1 MLRGRWQFGGF
12 VVSDCGAVE
21 NIATAFHYNHTLA
34 EASATAVAAGCDTEC
49 GGAYHH
55 LNESL
60 AAGMLEQSAVET
72 ALQRMLTQHFAL
84 GRFDPDPGSNPY
96 RQIPR
101 SAVGSTAHLNL
112 AQQAAEAGAVLLK
125 NVDKRL
131 PLVGMP
137 KVAVVGS
144 AGNDSLVLLG
154 NYHGAPFRNMV
165 STPFDAIVDK
175 VGADRASFA
184 PGAWPSG
191 EGTWAF
197 GDAIAAAAS
206 ADVVLITVGS
216 DSKGTLNGFTYYTTV
231 EKESMDRKSIEL
243 PGMQLDLVKAIASQT
258 KTPIICVL
266 VHGGPLDISE
276 LIAMPRVEAVLSIG
290 YPGQRGGVAL
300 ANVLWGI
307 SPPSG
312 RLTMT
317 WPFANYTTQ
326 VSEASMAMRVWPGRT
341 HRFIQVPVLFKF
353 GFGLQYTEFEH
364 SLVASP
370 AGTADTPPD
379 RWIAKCNVTNVGDTA
394 SAHVALLFGVPPA
407 NTGQNGRVSASVPR
421 QVLLGFERLGV
432 IEPNTSVHHAF
443 DLLPRHW
450 QLSDRSGVQQH
461 TPGCWSLV
469 LERAS
474 ADLCV

>member
-1 MLRGRWQFGGF
+1 
-12 VVSDCGAVE
+12 
-21 NIATAFHYNHTLA
+21 
-34 EASATAVAAGCDTEC
+34 
-49 GGAYHH
+49 
-55 LNESL
+55 
-60 AAGMLEQSAVET
+60 
-72 ALQRMLTQHFAL
+72 
-84 GRFDPDPGSNPY
+84 
-96 RQIPR
+96 
-101 SAVGSTAHLNL
+101 
-112 AQQAAEAGAVLLK
+112 
-125 NVDKRL
+125 
-131 PLVGMP
+131 
-137 KVAVVGS
+137 
-144 AGNDSLVLLG
+144 
-154 NYHGAPFRNMV
+154 MV
-165 STPFDAIVDK
+165 STPFEAIVDK

-197 GDAIAAAAS
+197 GDAIAAAAA
-206 ADVVLITVGS
+206 ADVVLITIGS

-231 EKESMDRKSIEL
+231 EKESMDRKSLEL

-258 KTPIICVL
+258 KTPIICIL

-307 SPPSG
+307 TPPSG

-364 SLVASP
+364 SLFASP
-370 AGTADTPPD
+370 VYTAGAPPG
-379 RWIAKCNVTNVGDTA
+379 RWIAECNVTNVGDTA

-407 NTGQNGRVSASVPR
+407 NTGQSGGMSASLPASLPR
-421 QVLLGFERLGV
+421 QVLLGFERLGM
-432 IEPNTSVHHAF
+432 IEPNTTVHHTF
-443 DLLPRHW
+443 DLVPRHW
-450 QLSDRSGVQQH
+450 QLSDRSGAQQH
-461 TPGCWSLV
+461 TPGCWNLV

-474 ADLCV
+474 AELCV